1 VTAGRE
7 RMPFASARMSP
18 LGNLTGN
25 GDVDMTQP
33 RRSGAASARPFASRT
48 SAVGAFALAA
58 TLLLS
63 VTAVAHAAPLVFI
76 DPGHG
81 GIYNHARNGK
91 VREKDVN
98 LAISLELGRQLQASG
113 YRVAYSRTSDVT
125 VSTLDAPTWA
135 YDYGTGFWRF
145 ERDGRRFGDPPL
157 DDLQA
162 RVDMANA
169 LGADVFISI
178 HNNGARSRRAN
189 GTETWASSTD
199 PLGIALGRSIQTSV
213 VRATRLRNRGAKQ
226 TGFYV
231 LNWSNMPAALVEGG
245 FISNRREVR
254 LLSNSTFR
262 RKMASGIATGIRNWF
277 ASAPVRPFMSRY
289 SAPLAVDLAAAV
301 SARIPSGGAAT
312 VFLVPP
318 SFAGDAFVT
327 APLLHAAGAPVLFAD
342 AAGLPPATGAE
353 LARLRPTAIVAF
365 GTALALP
372 DSVVASA
379 ATAAGTAPT
388 TRRISGADRYV
399 TAALVADEAGVPASG
414 EVVVVSDDSLAGMV
428 TAASVSLIT
437 SAPVIVTPAGGAMPP
452 AAAAFLAAHAAEI
465 TRTIVLG
472 PESLIPS
479 ATLAGLPNQVRVPFA
494 EAFQLNGRALQSAR
508 PQGALAPWVVSPGAA
523 TDCLVALSG
532 AATSGGGLVLLNDG
546 SRMSPYTREW
556 LENERWHSLAFSIVG
571 GAAVQPVAVEWMIDK
586 GIHR

>member
-7 RMPFASARMSP
+7 RMPFSSARMSP

-33 RRSGAASARPFASRT
+33 RRSGAASARPLLSRI
-48 SAVGAFALAA
+48 SAVGALALAA
-58 TLLLS
+58 TLLLAIPAC
-63 VTAVAHAAPLVFI
+63 AVAAPLVFI
-76 DPGHG
+76 DAGHG
-81 GIYNHARNGK
+81 GIYNHARRG
-91 VREKDVN
+91 RLLEKNVN
-98 LAISLELGRQLQASG
+98 LSIALMVGRRLQMAG

-125 VSTLDAPTWA
+125 VNRLDISTW
-135 YDYGTGFWRF
+135 DYSSGTDRWSYGPDF
-145 ERDGRRFGDPPL
+145 RRYGDPPL

-169 LGADVFISI
+169 MGADVFVSI

-189 GTETWASSTD
+189 GTETWASSRD
-199 PLGIALGRSIQTSV
+199 PTGVALGRYIQSSV
-213 VRATRLRNRGAKQ
+213 VRATRLRSRGAKQ
-226 TGFYV
+226 TDFYV
-231 LNWSNMPAALVEGG
+231 LRHSNMPAALVEGA
-245 FISNRREVR
+245 FMSNAREGR
-254 LLSNSTFR
+254 LLSAVKFR
-262 RKMASGIATGIRNWF
+262 RKIADGITAGIKRWF
-277 ASAPVRPFMSRY
+277 ASAPIRPFMTRY
-289 SAPLAVDLAAAV
+289 STPGTADLASAV
-301 SARIPSGGAAT
+301 SSKVRSGGAAT

-318 SFAGDAFVT
+318 SAAQDALVS

-342 AAGLPPATGAE
+342 AAGLPPTTGAE
-353 LARLRPTAIVAF
+353 LARLQPTSIVAF

-379 ATAAGTAPT
+379 AAAAGTSPS
-388 TRRISGADRYV
+388 TRRISGTDRYA

-414 EVVVVSDDSLAGMV
+414 TVVVVSDDSLAGMV

-472 PESLIPS
+472 PESLVPS
-479 ATLAGLPNQVRVPFA
+479 DTVAGLPNQVRIASA
-494 EAFQLNGRALQSAR
+494 ETFQLNGRGMQAAR
-508 PQGALAPWVVSPGAA
+508 PTGALAPWVVSPASA

-532 AATSGGGLVLLNDG
+532 AASSRGGLVLLNDG
-546 SRMSPYTREW
+546 AAMSPYTSEW
-556 LENERWHSLAFSIVG
+556 LLNERWHTLAFSIVG
-571 GAAVQPVAVEWMIDK
+571 GYAAQPVAVEWMIDK
-586 GIHR
+586 AIHR